1 MGGRPFIHE
10 MGDKEDQLDMTQKGF
25 IPYYGQLFDSDDE
38 AYKFYNMYA
47 ATIGFGVRK
56 EYCNKDKLG
65 MVTSRKFACNKEG
78 FRRQD
83 KRDRETKRPR
93 TETKTGCLACVIIL
107 LDRDTKMYKVTQF
120 VAEHNHPL
128 HIPQCVHMIPSQR
141 RTTITQ
147 DNSELVDAYGLS
159 LKQSNNLV
167 DKLGYLPN
175 KRSRGLRF
183 GEAGTIFRYFQQQ
196 LLENPSF
203 YFAVQLDSEEQLTNV
218 FWADARMTIDY
229 KYFGEVVTFD
239 TTFRTN
245 EEYRPLGIFLGFNH
259 HRQMVIFG
267 AALLYDDSVD
277 SYKWLFQTFL
287 EAMSGKP
294 PRTFFTDQEPAMAKA
309 SASVMP
315 NTFHGLC
322 THHIRQNFLK
332 HLGHMMRTET
342 GLVQLFSKCMLEI
355 EDEVA
360 FEETWR
366 EMLQK
371 HNLDSNT
378 WLKSIYEL
386 REKWAKTYMKTK
398 LTLGMRSKQ
407 LSKSFNADLKHHLK
421 TDQDLVEF
429 FTEFHRAVEK
439 RRYKELTAEYGA
451 RQKVP
456 SLKIKYSPMLNQVAE
471 IYTPTI
477 FEEFQ
482 DEFDVSLALVVKGH
496 TVNDNVHEYM
506 LARFDGGDDQR
517 VICEKSTQSVL
528 CSCQKYECEGILCS
542 HAIKVLDL
550 LNIKLVPNDL
560 IEKRWTRDAKK
571 GILKGPNQENDMEED
586 VHLKVVGRYR
596 MLCSTLVRV
605 AIRAAEC
612 QEATDYLVQCV
623 DKLTRKVE
631 EICNKQMSIEQ
642 ASTNHQSSYNATDQ
656 EDVLVISMDVNP
668 SGSKSGQGCKS
679 NKRTGSWTDMF
690 GEKSMY
696 ESNNNQVQ
704 IADQSQEVSVDHVSS
719 PQSANNSV
727 SARSCSQSTSDPLHL
742 HQATTCPSQDSNSNS
757 LFGQSSVE
765 VVQRANNGAVLE
777 NRNFLMNF
785 NGLGTAMSPTGTQ
798 FLMVKQSI
806 FYYHHMYLQSL
817 YLCD

>member
-1 MGGRPFIHE
+1 
-10 MGDKEDQLDMTQKGF
+10 MGDKEDQLDSMQKSF

-47 ATIGFGVRK
+47 ATVGFGVRK
-56 EYCNKDKLG
+56 EYCNKDKSG
-65 MVTSRKFACNKEG
+65 TVTSRKFACNKEG

-93 TETKTGCLACVIIL
+93 AETKTGCLACVIIL
-107 LDRDTKMYKVTQF
+107 LDRDTKKYKVAQF

-141 RTTITQ
+141 RVMITQ
-147 DNSELVDAYGLS
+147 GNSELVDAYGIS

-175 KRSRGLRF
+175 KRSRSLRY

-239 TTFRTN
+239 TAFRTN
-245 EEYRPLGIFLGFNH
+245 KECRPLGIFLGFNH

-294 PRTFFTDQEPAMAKA
+294 PRTFFTDQEPAMAEA

-360 FEETWR
+360 FEEAWR
-366 EMLQK
+366 QMLQK
-371 HNLDSNT
+371 HNLDSNI

-386 REKWAKTYMKTK
+386 KEKWAKAYMKTK

-407 LSKSFNADLKHHLK
+407 LSKSLNADLKNHLK
-421 TDQDLVEF
+421 TDQDLVGF

-451 RQKVP
+451 RQKMP
-456 SLKIKYSPMLNQVAE
+456 SLKIKYSPMLNQVSE

-482 DEFDVSLALVVKGH
+482 DEFDSSLALVVKDH

-506 LARFDGGDDQR
+506 LAHYDGGDDQR

-528 CSCQKYECEGILCS
+528 CSCRKYECEAILCS

-550 LNIKLVPNDL
+550 LNVKLVPNDL

-571 GILKGPNQENDMEED
+571 EIFKGCNQENDVEED
-586 VHLKVVGRYR
+586 VSLKVVERYR
-596 MLCSTLVRV
+596 MLCSTLVRI

-612 QEATDYLVQCV
+612 QEATDYLAQYA
-623 DKLTRKVE
+623 DELTRRVE

-642 ASTNHQSSYNATDQ
+642 TSTNRQSSYNATDR
-656 EDVLVISMDVNP
+656 EDVLDISMDVNP
-668 SGSKSGQGCKS
+668 SGSKNGEGYKS
-679 NKRTGSWTDMF
+679 NKRTGSWTEML
-690 GEKSMY
+690 GGKSMY

-704 IADQSQEVSVDHVSS
+704 IADQSQEVSADHMSS
-719 PQSANNSV
+719 SQSANNSL
-727 SARSCSQSTSDPLHL
+727 SARSCSQSASDSLHL
-742 HQATTCPSQDSNSNS
+742 HQATTCLSQDSNTNS

-765 VVQRANNGAVLE
+765 VVQRENNGAVLE

-785 NGLGTAMSPTGTQ
+785 NGLSNAMSPSGTQ
-798 FLMVKQSI
+798 FLMGAFAGANSHWAANQS
-806 FYYHHMYLQSL
+806 
-817 YLCD
+817 